1 MAARTSGKKSKAA
14 KDNKKAN
21 KKSTRKSP
29 AKKGTAKKAAG
40 KKTTKKAAKKAAKKA
55 LKKSSKK
62 AAAKTG
68 AKATKKKASSK
79 AKSVKKAGRPVPAGT
94 GMLVR
99 TRIAGVA
106 KRLLGPSTTSGGV
119 SASGGISHTNPA
131 RSAMLRR
138 LLG

>member
-29 AKKGTAKKAAG
+29 AKKGTAKKATG
-40 KKTTKKAAKKAAKKA
+40 KKTTKKAAKKA

-68 AKATKKKASSK
+68 AKATKKKA
-79 AKSVKKAGRPVPAGT
+79 ARPVPAGT

>member
-29 AKKGTAKKAAG
+29 AKKGTAKKATG
-40 KKTTKKAAKKAAKKA
+40 KKTTKKAAKKA

-68 AKATKKKASSK
+68 AKATK
-79 AKSVKKAGRPVPAGT
+79 KKAGRPVPAGT

>member
-14 KDNKKAN
+14 KSSSKKP
-21 KKSTRKSP
+21 TRKGP

-40 KKTTKKAAKKAAKKA
+40 KKAT
-55 LKKSSKK
+55 KK

-68 AKATKKKASSK
+68 AKATKKKASPK
-79 AKSVKKAGRPVPAGT
+79 AKSVKKASLPTPAGT
-94 GMLVR
+94 GMLVH

-106 KRLLGPSTTSGGV
+106 KRLLGPSTTAGGI